1 MIQESFPAAM
11 TIGQQMLA
19 AGNSEGAMLIAS
31 ARESFI
37 EGMVGACIIAAVI
50 ALLASIIV
58 KLKMPEDDIVS
69 IEEE

>member
-1 MIQESFPAAM
+1 
-11 TIGQQMLA
+11 
-19 AGNSEGAMLIAS
+19 
-31 ARESFI
+31 
-37 EGMVGACIIAAVI
+37 MVGACIIAAVI